1 MRQDSTSYM
10 TSEKPAQTI
19 LCNLTISSG
28 LLMFGG
34 DQVSAYV
41 PDVGIQEALKENRE
55 SPIWKLR

>member
-1 MRQDSTSYM
+1 M
-10 TSEKPAQTI
+10 TSDKPAQTI
-19 LCNLTISSG
+19 LCNLIYISSG